1 MILTKFFDACHQ
13 WPMGLSSSFA
23 AVINC
28 SSWPMSS
35 KPFVSWFSCRWHGH
49 KAVKKMAI
57 SMAAAI
63 EKLRLFAD
71 QGGFSLVMSV
81 DSDTHRV
88 NSPGTPWRQSLASYA
103 LRDDSSLLLRTPMAW
118 ALCPPSTPVRFVDRG
133 FFLSGC
139 AMADNVGLVVYLVA
153 RLVVRPVPI
162 KRPGFA

>member
-49 KAVKKMAI
+49 KPVKKMAI

-71 QGGFSLVMSV
+71 QGGFSLAMSV

-88 NSPGTPWRQSLASYA
+88 NSPGTPPGGNHLLPTHCETIHLSCCEPRWHGLYA
-103 LRDDSSLLLRTPMAW
+103 RHQPRSALLTGVSFSQAAPWQIRSVWWSIYWPA
-118 ALCPPSTPVRFVDRG
+118 
-133 FFLSGC
+133 
-139 AMADNVGLVVYLVA
+139 
-153 RLVVRPVPI
+153 
-162 KRPGFA
+162 